1 MDTAYCSTPR
11 SGPAPQLAFEH
22 VSRPAQRNRRASIV
36 IIGNRGVGT
45 SSLSLILS
53 IALGYR
59 LINLDESFRDQH
71 NAVHSDDHMSNG
83 SVERTKE
90 VIHHLKSLLEDHPRD
105 CVIACGPACLIG
117 DGPNLLHEY
126 ASSHVVLHVVRDR
139 SCIQDYLR
147 PRSDTSFQAFSRHV
161 DKLLRSC
168 SNYEYYNL
176 SQRNPG
182 TEMDAM
188 REERN
193 MQGQAPSLRL
203 KHVAR
208 DFLKF
213 VYRIIDQ
220 PSREHGSSLDL
231 APEERH
237 FTYSLAIQLP
247 LLHRPKVEIH
257 TLKPGADVIELV
269 VSLPSDEHWLLTTPE
284 LDAISEAVA
293 IVRRHSDAPLV
304 YHVLLPSSP
313 ADHQSD
319 GPTAKIQMYHQLL
332 EFGFRLACE
341 YVTVDLRLTDE
352 KISYFELVKAGSK
365 IIGHYHDHDPEPS
378 AWLSLARF
386 GIYERAKTLRC
397 DLVRLVQP
405 ATCRESNIEVQEFTR
420 RVQQQPKPRPV
431 LIAYNTGAL
440 GRTSCIFNKTFTPL
454 TLQGDQPSAT
464 APLTLQKAQ
473 QGLFAAF
480 VLDPLNF
487 YVLGSDISY
496 SVSPGMFRRAFEA
509 CGIPHTFDLVKSSS
523 LVELGQRMKENQ
535 YGGSTCARPFKTDI
549 LPFVDVLSPSAA
561 MIGAVNTLV
570 PLRKFPTAGT
580 LNYLEACHE
589 PNCAG
594 STKAIFGDNTDW
606 IGIESCIHRSLS
618 PANAVKADT
627 TALVIGSGALARA
640 AIFALMKLGVPNVFI
655 LNRTMQKAQDMARD
669 IVALNERGQ
678 RPSTRSHQRTE
689 SAPSLHVIDSKEQE
703 WPSKHA
709 RPTLIIVC
717 VPEYSAI
724 SIPESWTKNR
734 TGGVFVHMAYKT
746 LDDPMVQH
754 FRAKAGEGWIV
765 QDGLDV
771 HPEQAFAQFE
781 LFTGRPAPR
790 QLMRETALRDYRD
803 EQGRKLDEGEI
814 QRRLQF
820 V

>member
-1 MDTAYCSTPR
+1 MDTAHCSTPR
-11 SGPAPQLAFEH
+11 SGSTPQLAFEH
-22 VSRPAQRNRRASIV
+22 IPQPAQRNRRASIV

-71 NAVHSDDHMSNG
+71 NAVHNDDHMSHG
-83 SVERTKE
+83 SVERTKQ
-90 VIHHLKSLLEDHPRD
+90 VIPHLKSLLRDHSQN

-117 DGPNLLHEY
+117 DGPNLLHGY
-126 ASSHVVLHVVRDR
+126 ASTHVVLHIVRDR
-139 SCIQDYLR
+139 TCIQDYLR
-147 PRSDTSFQAFSRHV
+147 PRSDTSFLAFSRHV
-161 DKLLRSC
+161 DRLLRSC

-182 TEMDAM
+182 NEIDAM

-237 FTYSLAIQLP
+237 FTYSLEIHFS
-247 LLHRPKVEIH
+247 LLHKPKLETH

-269 VSLPSDEHWLLTTPE
+269 ISLPLDEHWLLTTPE

-293 IVRRHSDAPLV
+293 VLRRHSDAPVV
-304 YHVLLPSSP
+304 YHVLLPSP
-313 ADHQSD
+313 PADADHQSD
-319 GPTAKIQMYHQLL
+319 GPSAKIRMYHQLL
-332 EFGFRLACE
+332 EYGFRLACE

-352 KISYFELVKAGSK
+352 EISYFESIKAGSK
-365 IIGHYHDHDPEPS
+365 IVGHYHDHDPEPS
-378 AWLSLARF
+378 AWLSPARL

-397 DLVRLVQP
+397 DLVRLVQL
-405 ATCRESNIEVQEFTR
+405 ATCRENNIEVQEFTR
-420 RVQQQPKPRPV
+420 RVIEQQPKPRPV

-454 TLQGDQPSAT
+454 TFQGDQPSAT
-464 APLTLQKAQ
+464 ALLTLQKAQ

-487 YVLGSDISY
+487 YVFGSDISY

-509 CGIPHTFDLVKSSS
+509 YGIPHTFDLVKSSS
-523 LVELGQRMKENQ
+523 LTELGQLMKDNH

-570 PLRKFPTAGT
+570 PLRKLTTAGT
-580 LNYLEACHE
+580 LNYLEACHA
-589 PNCAG
+589 PSCAG

-678 RPSTRSHQRTE
+678 KPSTISHQRTE
-689 SAPSLHVIDSKEQE
+689 SPPSLHVIGSKEQE
-703 WPSKHA
+703 WPLRHA
-709 RPTLIIVC
+709 RPTIIIVC
-717 VPEYSAI
+717 VPENSGI
-724 SIPESWTKNR
+724 NIPESWTRNR
-734 TGGVFVHMAYKT
+734 TGGVFVH
-746 LDDPMVQH
+746 VS
-754 FRAKAGEGWIV
+754 
-765 QDGLDV
+765 
-771 HPEQAFAQFE
+771 AQS
-781 LFTGRPAPR
+781 
-790 QLMRETALRDYRD
+790 
-803 EQGRKLDEGEI
+803 I
-814 QRRLQF
+814 
-820 V
+820 

>member
-1 MDTAYCSTPR
+1 
-11 SGPAPQLAFEH
+11 
-22 VSRPAQRNRRASIV
+22 
-36 IIGNRGVGT
+36 
-45 SSLSLILS
+45 
-53 IALGYR
+53 
-59 LINLDESFRDQH
+59 
-71 NAVHSDDHMSNG
+71 MSNG
-83 SVERTKE
+83 SVERTKQ
-90 VIHHLKSLLEDHPRD
+90 VIPHMKALLEDHSQS

-117 DGPNLLHEY
+117 DGPKLLHEY
-126 ASSHVVLHVVRDR
+126 ASSHVVLHIVRDTN
-139 SCIQDYLR
+139 CIQDYLR
-147 PRSDTSFQAFSRHV
+147 PRSDTSFLAFSRHV
-161 DKLLRSC
+161 DRLLRSC

-176 SQRNPG
+176 SQKNPG
-182 TEMDAM
+182 NEIDGM

-237 FTYSLAIQLP
+237 FTYSLKIHFP
-247 LLHRPKVEIH
+247 LLHKPKLEIH
-257 TLKPGADVIELV
+257 TLKPGADAIELV
-269 VSLPSDEHWLLTTPE
+269 ISLPSDEHWLLTTPE

-293 IVRRHSDAPLV
+293 ILRRHSDAPVV

-313 ADHQSD
+313 ANHQSD
-319 GPTAKIQMYHQLL
+319 GPSAAKIRMYHQLL
-332 EFGFRLACE
+332 EYGFRLACE

-352 KISYFELVKAGSK
+352 DISYFESIKAGSK
-365 IIGHYHDHDPEPS
+365 IVGHYHDHDPEPS
-378 AWLSLARF
+378 AWLNPTRS

-405 ATCRESNIEVQEFTR
+405 AMSRENNIEVQEFIR
-420 RVQQQPKPRPV
+420 RVEQQPKPRPV
-431 LIAYNTGAL
+431 LIAYNAGAL
-440 GRTSCIFNKTFTPL
+440 GRTSCILNKTFTPL
-454 TLQGDQPSAT
+454 TSQGDQPSAT
-464 APLTLQKAQ
+464 ALLTLQKAQ

-480 VLDPLNF
+480 VLDPLRF
-487 YVLGSDISY
+487 YVFGSDISY

-509 CGIPHTFDLVKSSS
+509 YGIPHAFDIVKSSS
-523 LVELGQRMKENQ
+523 LTELGQRMKDNQ

-570 PLRKFPTAGT
+570 PLRNFPTAGT
-580 LNYLEACHE
+580 LKYLEACHE
-589 PNCAG
+589 PSRAG
-594 STKAIFGDNTDW
+594 PTKAIFGDNTDW

-618 PANAVKADT
+618 PANAVKVDT

-669 IVALNERGQ
+669 IVTLNERGQ
-678 RPSTRSHQRTE
+678 RPSTISHQRTE
-689 SAPSLHVIDSKEQE
+689 SPPSLHVIDSKEPD
-703 WPSKHA
+703 WPSRHA
-709 RPTLIIVC
+709 RPTIIIVC
-717 VPEYSAI
+717 VPEYSDI
-724 SIPESWTKNR
+724 NIPESWTRNR

-746 LDDPMVQH
+746 LDDPMVQR
-754 FRAKAGEGWIV
+754 FRAKVGEGWIV

-790 QLMRETALRDYRD
+790 QLMRETGLRNYRD
-803 EQGRKLDEGEI
+803 ERGRKLDESEI